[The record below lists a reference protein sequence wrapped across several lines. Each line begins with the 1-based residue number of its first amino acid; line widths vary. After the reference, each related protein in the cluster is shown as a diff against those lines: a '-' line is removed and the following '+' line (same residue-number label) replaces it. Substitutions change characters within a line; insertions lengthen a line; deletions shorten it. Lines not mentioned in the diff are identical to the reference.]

1 MRADRLVAIVLL
13 LQTHGQ
19 LTAARLAELLETSE
33 RTVRR
38 DLDALSAAGVPVYAQ
53 RGRGGGWALLG
64 GHRIDLSG
72 FTVDEARALFLA
84 AGIKGPAPS
93 DPGLPSALRK
103 VLAALPEPLRAQ
115 ASAAT
120 QAVVIDPVGWGRM
133 ASAEPPALAELRA
146 AVLAR
151 VQVDLDYAKP
161 GAQAERRRVHP
172 YGLVAKG
179 GVWYLLAGTDKGRRT
194 YRLSRV
200 HAVTPTDQPV
210 SLPQDFDLAEEWAS
224 AQEAFVAQMPGVIV
238 ELDVAPWVRRR
249 LLGWLRG
256 WAQVVDDPDDIGGD
270 GWPRLRV
277 SVPTLRMAA
286 GYLAGFGADVRVLAP
301 DELRA
306 ELVRLGEG
314 LIAANTGTQAG
325 PGAAGDRV
333 ADHVAAAME

>member
-72 FTVDEARALFLA
+72 FTVDEARSLFLA
-84 AGIKGPAPS
+84 AGIRGPAAS
-93 DPGLPSALRK
+93 DPGLSSALRK

-120 QAVVIDPVGWGRM
+120 QAVVIDPAGWGRM
-133 ASAEPPALAELRA
+133 AAPEPPLLGELRA

-161 GAQAERRRVHP
+161 GTPPERRRVHP

-179 GVWYLLAGTDKGRRT
+179 GIWYLLAGTDKGRRT

-200 HAVTPTDQPV
+200 HAVTVTDEPA
-210 SLPQDFDLAEEWAS
+210 SLPPDFDLADEWAS
-224 AQEAFVAQMPGVIV
+224 AQEAFVSHMPGVVI
-238 ELDVAPWVRRR
+238 ELDVAPWVHRR

-256 WAQVVDDPDDIGGD
+256 WAQVVDDPDEID
-270 GWPRLRV
+270 GEGWQRLRL

-286 GYLAGFGADVRVLAP
+286 GYLAGFGGDVRVRAP
-301 DELRA
+301 DELRT
-306 ELVRLGEG
+306 ELVRIGEG
-314 LIAANTGTQAG
+314 LVAANARPTILEQTD
-325 PGAAGDRV
+325 PEEMPSPV
-333 ADHVAAAME
+333 